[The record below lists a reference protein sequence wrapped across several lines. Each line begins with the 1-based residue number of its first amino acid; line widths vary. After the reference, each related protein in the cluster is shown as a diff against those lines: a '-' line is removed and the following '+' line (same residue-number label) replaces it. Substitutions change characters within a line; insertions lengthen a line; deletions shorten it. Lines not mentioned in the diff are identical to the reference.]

1 MLMNRR
7 LYRSR
12 TDTVL
17 GGVAAGLAVYL
28 NTDPALV
35 RIAWAILV
43 PLTGGAAFLAY
54 IVGWIVVPEEP
65 YPGAAAGA
73 PAPGGM
79 APGVGAPASTDGSAD
94 SAATPG
100 TEADEGGEAP
110 ATAAGAAVPAA
121 SWAPPPTARRNDN
134 RAGIAIGIG
143 LVVVGLWFLLRPYL
157 PDIQW
162 NLLWP
167 VLIVAVGALILI
179 TAARRSN

>member
-1 MLMNRR
+1 MNRR

-17 GGVAAGLAVYL
+17 GGVASGLAVYL

-65 YPGAAAGA
+65 YPGAATGA
-73 PAPGGM
+73 PAPGVA
-79 APGVGAPASTDGSAD
+79 APGSNLTASEPSEGAEPD
-94 SAATPG
+94 
-100 TEADEGGEAP
+100 TEEP
-110 ATAAGAAVPAA
+110 FAAGTAG
-121 SWAPPPTARRNDN
+121 STWAPPPPVERRNDN
-134 RAGIAIGIG
+134 RAGIVVGIG
-143 LVVVGLWFLLRPYL
+143 LVVIGLWFLLRPYL

-162 NLLWP
+162 NLIWP
-167 VLIVAVGALILI
+167 LAIVAVGGLILV
-179 TAARRSN
+179 TAARRSS